1 MRTLIYSW
9 EYPPVIYGGLGRA
22 VHGLAESLA
31 GAGHDVVV
39 VTQSHEDAPAD
50 STVNGVRILRA
61 TPDPSGPDL
70 GTDIVGW
77 VDAFNVE
84 LTAMTQATLGDWQP
98 DIVHGHDWL
107 VAQASIDA
115 ADAFQR
121 PLVATIHATGWG
133 TYGGDV
139 SAPRVAGRHARER
152 MLVGASSR
160 TIVCS
165 EAMAAEVAEV
175 IAPNVADITVV
186 PNAVDPEMWKSTPAE
201 RAAMRERLGISEGAP
216 LIVLSA
222 RLKAFKGGSD
232 AVEALAIIRQRH
244 PDACLVFAGSG
255 DYQAHLETLAADLG
269 VGDGL
274 RFAGFLT
281 AAELAALK
289 GACEVEV
296 ASPWYEPFGYAPL
309 EAAAA
314 GTPCVV
320 TATGGLKEVVVH
332 EQTGLH
338 VPVRSPDALAA
349 AVTRVL
355 DDPAFGARLVA
366 GARERIAERYLWPVV
381 ADSTVSVYESA
392 PARWSAVA
400 GGDGFVPPGGPSRAP
415 GFSAA
420 TVGSVVRAWDEVVTA
435 VTTLSGQL
443 TEGPHAPALCGVP
456 EPVLGALLKATRDAA
471 TRAPTAA
478 DLSVPGATSVMD
490 DVLAHGGSAQA
501 AIGVVIA
508 GLRQAARAAEGGTAQ
523 PDADADRDLAARITR
538 VLLPA
543 AREASDLAQ
552 AAIEESQAL
561 RSRLE
566 QVAEN

>member
-9 EYPPVIYGGLGRA
+9 EYPPLIYGGLGRA

-31 GAGHDVVV
+31 DAGHEVVV

-84 LTAMTQATLGDWQP
+84 LTSATQAALGDWRP
-98 DIVHGHDWL
+98 DVVHGHDWL

-115 ADAFQR
+115 AEAFQR
-121 PLVATIHATGWG
+121 PLIATIHATGWG
-133 TYGGDV
+133 QYGGDV

-152 MLVGASSR
+152 LLVGASSR

-186 PNAVDPEMWKSTPAE
+186 PNAVDPAMWQSTSAE

-216 LIVLSA
+216 LIVSSA

-244 PDACLVFAGSG
+244 PDACLVFAGEG
-255 DYQAHLETLAADLG
+255 DYQAHLESLAAELG
-269 VGDGL
+269 VADGL

-314 GTPCVV
+314 GTPSVV
-320 TATGGLKEVVVH
+320 TSAGGLKEIVVH
-332 EQTGLH
+332 EQTGLQ
-338 VPVRSPDALAA
+338 VPVRSPEALAA

-355 DDPAFGARLVA
+355 DDPALGARLVA

-392 PARWSAVA
+392 SAPSSAVE
-400 GGDGFVPPGGPSRAP
+400 GGNGFVPAGGPSPAP
-415 GFSAA
+415 GSSEA
-420 TVGSVVRAWDEVVTA
+420 TVGSVVRAWDEVHAA
-435 VTTLSGQL
+435 VKTLSGQL
-443 TEGPHAPALCGVP
+443 TEGPWAPALCGVP
-456 EPVLGALLKATRDAA
+456 EPVLGALLTATRNAA
-471 TRAPTAA
+471 TQAPTAA
-478 DLSVPGATSVMD
+478 NLLVPDATSVMG
-490 DVLAHGGSAQA
+490 DVLSHGGSVHA
-501 AIGVVIA
+501 ALGVVVA
-508 GLRQAARAAEGGTAQ
+508 GLRRALAESEPPQAEAE
-523 PDADADRDLAARITR
+523 PDADSDLAARITV

-543 AREASDLAQ
+543 AREASDLAE
-552 AAIEESQAL
+552 AAIEQTRAL
-561 RSRLE
+561 HAGLVNLVE
-566 QVAEN
+566 T